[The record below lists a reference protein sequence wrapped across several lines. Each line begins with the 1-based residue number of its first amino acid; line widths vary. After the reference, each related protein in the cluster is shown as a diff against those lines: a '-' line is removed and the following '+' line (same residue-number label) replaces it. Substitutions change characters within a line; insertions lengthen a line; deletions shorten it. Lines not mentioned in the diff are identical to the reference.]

1 MSPAQQ
7 TSTASGTQDGPQ
19 PGTQPGPEGT
29 PPVTVRLWAAARAAA
44 GVAELDVDV
53 PAEGASVATLREE
66 VVRRFADRP
75 RLAEVLAVCSTLVG
89 DQPVGRAD
97 PGSVLVDP
105 GQTVEFL
112 PPFAGG

>member
-1 MSPAQQ
+1 MSPTQQ
-7 TSTASGTQDGPQ
+7 PSTASGTEA
-19 PGTQPGPEGT
+19 TAT
-29 PPVTVRLWAAARAAA
+29 VTVRLWAAARAAA
-44 GVAELDVDV
+44 GVAEVDVDV
-53 PAEGASVATLREE
+53 PAEGTSVAALREQ

-97 PGSVLVDP
+97 PGSVLVAP

>member
-7 TSTASGTQDGPQ
+7 PSTASGTQPRL
-19 PGTQPGPEGT
+19 EVT
-29 PPVTVRLWAAARAAA
+29 PTVTVRLWAGARAAA

-53 PAEGASVATLREE
+53 PAEGTSVAALREQ

-97 PGSVLVDP
+97 PGSVLVAP
-105 GQTVEFL
+105 GQMVEFL

>member
-1 MSPAQQ
+1 M
-7 TSTASGTQDGPQ
+7 
-19 PGTQPGPEGT
+19 
-29 PPVTVRLWAAARAAA
+29 TVRLWASARAAA
-44 GVAELDVDV
+44 GVAEVEVEV
-53 PAEGASVATLREE
+53 PADGATVAWVRDE

-75 RLAEVLAVCSTLVG
+75 RLGEVLAVCSTLVG

-97 PGSVLVDP
+97 PGAVPVEP

>member
-7 TSTASGTQDGPQ
+7 TTTASGTQAHVEPQ
-19 PGTQPGPEGT
+19 PATGPRSEAAPT
-29 PPVTVRLWAAARAAA
+29 VTVRLWAAARAAA
-44 GVAELDVDV
+44 GVAEVDLDV
-53 PAEGASVATLREE
+53 PREGASVATLREE

-97 PGSVLVDP
+97 PGSVLVAP

-112 PPFAGG
+112 P

>member
-1 MSPAQQ
+1 MSPTQQ
-7 TSTASGTQDGPQ
+7 TSTASGTGPRAA
-19 PGTQPGPEGT
+19 GTSA
-29 PPVTVRLWAAARAAA
+29 VTVRLWAPARAAA
-44 GVAELDVDV
+44 GVAQVDVDV
-53 PAEGASVATLREE
+53 PAEGASVAKLRDE

-97 PGSVLVDP
+97 PGSVLVAP
-105 GQTVEFL
+105 GQTVEVL

>member
-1 MSPAQQ
+1 MAPAQQ
-7 TSTASGTQDGPQ
+7 PSTASGTQPR
-19 PGTQPGPEGT
+19 PEAT
-29 PPVTVRLWAAARAAA
+29 LAVTVRLWAAARAAA

-53 PAEGASVATLREE
+53 PAEGTTVADLRAE

-97 PGSVLVDP
+97 PGSVLVAP
-105 GQTVEFL
+105 GQAVEFL

>member
-1 MSPAQQ
+1 
-7 TSTASGTQDGPQ
+7 
-19 PGTQPGPEGT
+19 
-29 PPVTVRLWAAARAAA
+29 VTVRFWAGARAAA

-53 PAEGASVATLREE
+53 PAEGASVAALREQ

-97 PGSVLVDP
+97 PGSVLVAP